1 MSNASSAAV
10 RTQPT
15 VTGILLRLPQVKE
28 LTCLSKSEIYRRM
41 GDGSFPSAI
50 RISHRYAVWRRD
62 SVVSW
67 LAEALGETL
76 ETVER
81 LIGRVSSPAPAP
93 APDPLERVGV
103 RLLSRRDVKRYVGLS
118 KREIYRLITIG
129 RFPAPVSI
137 VRIKRTFGAR
147 MNWPT
152 GYERRWRST
161 VCVATWWRRAGG
173 GEAAPRAKPL
183 NAMVPATGIEP
194 VTFGLQNRS

>member
-67 LAEALGETL
+67 LAGALGETL

-137 VRIKRTFGAR
+137 SDQEDV
-147 MNWPT
+147 
-152 GYERRWRST
+152 WRSDELADWLRAALE
-161 VCVATWWRRAGG
+161 VDGLRGDMVATRRRRGG
-173 GEAAPRAKPL
+173 RTKG
-183 NAMVPATGIEP
+183 
-194 VTFGLQNRS
+194 